1 VGQLLPGV
9 AARIVDPDTGQ
20 ECSPNQEGMLL
31 VKGPN
36 VMMGYLGD
44 AEKTREVMRDGWYV
58 TGDIAKLDDDGF
70 ITITDRLSR
79 FSKIGGEM
87 VAHLVIEDALHKALG
102 TIEPTMVVTG
112 VPDEQKGEKLIVLHT
127 ALAVTV
133 DELLK
138 RLRDAGLPQLWLPRE
153 QNFFPVEAL
162 PWLGVGKLDLKQVK
176 EIAQRL
182 SAAVPPSSSEPSE

>member
-1 VGQLLPGV
+1 MGQLLPGV

-20 ECSPNQEGMLL
+20 ECGPTQEGMLL

-36 VMMGYLGD
+36 IMMGYLGD
-44 AEKTREVMRDGWYV
+44 AEKTREVMRDGWYL
-58 TGDIAKLDDDGF
+58 TGDIAKLDNDGF
-70 ITITDRLSR
+70 ISITDRLSR

-87 VAHLVIEDALHKALG
+87 VPHLLIEDALHKALG
-102 TIEPTMVVTG
+102 TIEQTMVVTG

-127 ALAVTV
+127 ALEVTV

-138 RLRDAGLPQLWLPRE
+138 RLCDANLPKLWLPRK

-176 EIAQRL
+176 EIAQSL
-182 SAAVPPSSSEPSE
+182 SAAVPSSSSEPSG